1 MHRIKANGLS
11 VLILLAFSHPAW
23 AIYGPNLT
31 RADASIALRACQEA
45 NFAQGREIE
54 KAMRSSD
61 PKDILG
67 VLGKTMKEWRN
78 TPASSA
84 LHSARAFCLHEIVP
98 ARLQPGGTHA
108 SPTRPEPTATVQQF
122 GELGIEYFYYGPD
135 DEFTLK
141 NDPVNLEKL
150 AMEHQDSPWGQQAF
164 LMMTRLGWSW
174 GGCAEGPDQFREV
187 IKRGET
193 FLSKYPASE
202 VSDRI
207 RLEVA
212 NAYATWWNVANMEP
226 DAYTDPRKYKA
237 GAAEA
242 KRRAIE
248 LYQQFLSAQKN
259 PKPEVAKRLKNLQES
274 PKGSNEWNYFCADY
288 ED

>member
-1 MHRIKANGLS
+1 MKANGLS
-11 VLILLAFSHPAW
+11 LLILLAFSCPAW

-31 RADASIALRACQEA
+31 RADGSIASRACQEA
-45 NFAQGREIE
+45 NFSQGLEIE
-54 KAMRSSD
+54 KAMRNGN
-61 PKDILG
+61 PNGIIG

-78 TPASSA
+78 TPESSA
-84 LHSARAFCLHEIVP
+84 LYPARAFCLHEIVP
-98 ARLQPGGTHA
+98 PRLQPGGA
-108 SPTRPEPTATVQQF
+108 QYSPTRLEPTATVKQF
-122 GELGIEYFYYGPD
+122 GELGIEYFYYDPD

-150 AMEHQDSPWGQQAF
+150 ALGHQDSPWGQQAF

-187 IKRGET
+187 IKRGDA
-193 FLSKYPASE
+193 FLSKYPSSE
-202 VSDRI
+202 VSDRV

-226 DAYTDPRKYKA
+226 DEYTDPRKYKA
-237 GAAEA
+237 GSVKA
-242 KRRAIE
+242 KQRAIE
-248 LYQQFLSAQKN
+248 LYHQFLSAQKN
-259 PKPEVAKRLKNLQES
+259 PKPDVEGRLKKLEQN
-274 PKGSNEWNYFCADY
+274 PKGSNEWDYFCADY